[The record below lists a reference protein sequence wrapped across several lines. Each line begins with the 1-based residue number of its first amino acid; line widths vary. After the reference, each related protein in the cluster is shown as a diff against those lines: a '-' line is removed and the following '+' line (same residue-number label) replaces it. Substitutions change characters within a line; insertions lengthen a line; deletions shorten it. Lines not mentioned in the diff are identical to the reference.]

1 MCVCV
6 CACVRGSGVCVRQ
19 GMYPTA
25 SAGMDRQQSLH
36 ERLRAAL
43 RQPRT
48 GAAMTRALRC
58 IGYRLLHCVSHAV
71 HQQYRRRFRA
81 DRLHECSTG
90 RQPQWNVELACEHT
104 HTLCR
109 MRQQRVC
116 MRVHVI
122 VERGEQQRDRV

>member
-1 MCVCV
+1 
-6 CACVRGSGVCVRQ
+6 
-19 GMYPTA
+19 
-25 SAGMDRQQSLH
+25 
-36 ERLRAAL
+36 
-43 RQPRT
+43 
-48 GAAMTRALRC
+48 MTRALRC
-58 IGYRLLHCVSHAV
+58 IGCRLLHCVSIALLCTHSIAEGSELN
-71 HQQYRRRFRA
+71 
-81 DRLHECSTG
+81 RLHECSTG